1 MTGVPWLRRAAPFR
15 DEQVRRVML
24 MPYEEIRCML
34 GIKPLQVSE
43 ELSGLGCQ
51 AMLRVV
57 KKARGAL
64 EVVVMVIG
72 PDKKS
77 VTSDGFT
84 IAPGGKVKPVY
95 VDGYED

>member
-1 MTGVPWLRRAAPFR
+1 MTGVPWLRSAAPFR

-24 MPYEEIRCML
+24 MSHEEIRRML
-34 GIKPLQVSE
+34 GIKPLHVSE
-43 ELSGLGCQ
+43 DLSKLGCQ

-57 KKARGAL
+57 EKARGAL

-84 IAPGGKVKPVY
+84 ITPGGRVKPIH
-95 VDGYED
+95 VDGYDD